1 MGGEYLNRQG
11 PSPAKPLITGRR
23 PGVYAS
29 LIDLPEALMSNGSL
43 LRLAATVGAAV
54 LLGGCSLLPGQK
66 GIDKDKLEAAIDAN
80 MGGANTC
87 VVLLDAKTGLSV
99 FQYGS
104 PMVCRTPLPPCTTFD
119 VPLALVGL
127 DQGLITPQTVY
138 KWDQTPQPVKAWET
152 DADITKAFHDD
163 IGWWWADL
171 ATAIGHD
178 KLSDAARRLD
188 YGNKFVDGP
197 AASFWMGPPNGGG
210 LVITTDEQAHFFK
223 RFYAGELGLKPA
235 TSQVVQQLLV
245 REVRDDS
252 RTGRATFSA
261 AQGTCPSNADGSNTV
276 GWAAGR
282 LQTKDRDLIY
292 AASVNAAAAATPP
305 GMEIR
310 DKLRDIFASA
320 GLWPAG
326 S

>member
-1 MGGEYLNRQG
+1 
-11 PSPAKPLITGRR
+11 
-23 PGVYAS
+23 
-29 LIDLPEALMSNGSL
+29 MSNAPRSRF
-43 LRLAATVGAAV
+43 RLGAV
-54 LLGGCSLLPGQK
+54 LGLVALIGGCSLLPGQHA
-66 GIDKDKLEAAIDAN
+66 IDKDKLEAAIDAD

-104 PMVCRTPLPPCTTFD
+104 PEVCRTPLPPCATFD
-119 VPLALVGL
+119 VPLALVSL

-138 KWDQTPQPVKAWET
+138 KWDNTPQTVKAWET

-163 IGWWWADL
+163 IGWWWGEL

-178 KLSDAARRLD
+178 KLSDAMRRLD

-197 AASFWMGPPNGGG
+197 AASFWMGPPSGGA
-210 LVITTDEQAHFFK
+210 LVITTDQQAHFFK

-235 TSQVVQQLLV
+235 TTQFMQALLV

-252 RTGRATFSA
+252 RTGRAVFSA
-261 AQGTCPSNADGSNTV
+261 AEGACPSNADGSFNV

-282 LQTKDRDLIY
+282 LETKDRDLVF
-292 AASVNAAAAATPP
+292 AASVNATDAPP
-305 GMEIR
+305 GVEIR
-310 DKLRDIFASA
+310 DKLRDIFASG
-320 GLWPAG
+320 GLWPNAG
-326 S
+326 